1 MSKPYLLVKG
11 ASADLEDIIRFTNE
25 QWGEAQCRAY
35 VDQLERAA
43 IALARSE
50 GVFKELPGINPMLR
64 MTKSGRHVI
73 FCLPRPGALPLIL
86 AILHERMDIMA
97 RLQNRLT

>member
-25 QWGEAQCRAY
+25 QWGEAQCRSY
-35 VDQLERAA
+35 IDQLERAA
-43 IALARSE
+43 TALAKGE
-50 GVFKELPGINPMLR
+50 GVFKELPSIHPMLR
-64 MTKSGRHVI
+64 MAKSGRHFI
-73 FCLPRPGALPLIL
+73 FCLPRSGSVPLIL

-97 RLQNRLT
+97 RLQNRLG